1 MTLVSMYVLN
11 KAVSGAIVG
20 VNAIL
25 EPFDLAPP
33 HNQTLTDTH
42 TAMYTH
48 AVAEQVANLRRY
60 YVPRIQLQIK

>member
-20 VNAIL
+20 VNAII

-33 HNQTLTDTH
+33 HNQTVTDTH
-42 TAMYTH
+42 TATLMPC
-48 AVAEQVANLRRY
+48 AEQVANLRRY

>member
-33 HNQTLTDTH
+33 HNQTVTDTH
-42 TAMYTH
+42 T
-48 AVAEQVANLRRY
+48 
-60 YVPRIQLQIK
+60 QLH